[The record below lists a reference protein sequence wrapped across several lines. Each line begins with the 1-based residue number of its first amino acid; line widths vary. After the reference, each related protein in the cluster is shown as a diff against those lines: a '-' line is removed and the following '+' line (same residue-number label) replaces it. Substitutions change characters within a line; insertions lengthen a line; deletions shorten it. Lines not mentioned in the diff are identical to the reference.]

1 MARPVVR
8 KSYLSNG
15 QIAGARKTMAKWWVT
30 GASRGL
36 GAELVCQL
44 AAAGH
49 EVLAL
54 ARDRV
59 GLSAVQQRGGDG
71 VRVDL
76 LDLAA
81 GDALAARIHSLV
93 AAHGLP
99 DGIVH
104 NAGIGWYRPIVEH
117 DEATLRAIIQ
127 VNLTAVIQITHAL
140 LPAMIERGSGYV
152 VAIGSDLG
160 RRPLANMAAY
170 VASKHGLNGFMHSLL
185 REVKHAGLRVSLI
198 QPGMI
203 DTGFGGHETG
213 RHARGTVLRPD
224 ALAKLIVQVVEQPD
238 DLLVDEL
245 TVHPP
250 GQGEF

>member
-1 MARPVVR
+1 MEDKEYSGKHVV
-8 KSYLSNG
+8 
-15 QIAGARKTMAKWWVT
+15 VT
-30 GASRGL
+30 GGGSGIGRA
-36 GAELVCQL
+36 
-44 AAAGH
+44 
-49 EVLAL
+49 LAL
-54 ARDRV
+54 AFAAEDAEV
-59 GLSAVQQRGGDG
+59 TITDIDQQRVDAVLAELRQTG
-71 VRVDL
+71 VKASGHRVDHSSEEETRL
-76 LDLAA
+76 FAENLLAA
-81 GDALAARIHSLV
+81 TAA
-93 AAHGLP
+93 P
-99 DGIVH
+99 DVVCA
-104 NAGIGWYRPIVEH
+104 NAGVAEGSPLDIANMADWRWVMDINVMGVAY
-117 DEATLRAIIQ
+117 TLRY
-127 VNLTAVIQITHAL
+127 L